1 MNNMMRWCLCLG
13 IGFVLQSALAGCSL
27 FQSWFPTSGPTK
39 NQVLEVQEAESPI
52 PVIDATGAIAQ
63 RLLAAQERTLFSET
77 LGDRAPLGQ
86 IVGRGDMVEVSVWE
100 APPAALFG
108 TTVFDSRGAATT
120 ARVTTFP
127 EQMVNIEGTI
137 NIPFAGAVPVAG
149 KTTRQIEADIVRRLT
164 GKANLPQVLV
174 RITRNSTANVTIM
187 GEVVSSLRMPLT
199 AKGERLLDALAAAG
213 GVRQPVGKM
222 TIRITRDGQATSLPL
237 ETVIQDPKQNIALQP
252 GDVVTALHQP
262 LSITA
267 FGATGK
273 NEELYFE
280 AQGISLAQALARI
293 GGVQDNRANAQGV
306 FLFRFEDPAVI
317 EAGKK
322 PLPRTSDGRVP
333 VVYRL
338 DLTDPRTFFLTQNFP
353 VRDKDVVYVANAPVS
368 ELQKFLNILTSMVFT
383 IYGVKGFGL

>member
-1 MNNMMRWCLCLG
+1 
-13 IGFVLQSALAGCSL
+13 
-27 FQSWFPTSGPTK
+27 
-39 NQVLEVQEAESPI
+39 
-52 PVIDATGAIAQ
+52 
-63 RLLAAQERTLFSET
+63 
-77 LGDRAPLGQ
+77 
-86 IVGRGDMVEVSVWE
+86 
-100 APPAALFG
+100 
-108 TTVFDSRGAATT
+108 
-120 ARVTTFP
+120 
-127 EQMVNIEGTI
+127 MVNIEGTI

-149 KTTRQIEADIVRRLT
+149 KTTRQIEADIARRLT

-280 AQGISLAQALARI
+280 AQGISLAQA
-293 GGVQDNRANAQGV
+293 
-306 FLFRFEDPAVI
+306 P
-317 EAGKK
+317 KK
-322 PLPRTSDGRVP
+322 
-333 VVYRL
+333 
-338 DLTDPRTFFLTQNFP
+338 
-353 VRDKDVVYVANAPVS
+353 
-368 ELQKFLNILTSMVFT
+368 
-383 IYGVKGFGL
+383 